1 MVVDLKLGRFKPE
14 YEGQMRLYLRYLDRN
29 DRKPGEESPIGLI
42 LCSEGNTE
50 HIEYLMLDEGD
61 IRIAQF
67 FTQLPSKELLRGKL
81 QRAVAIAR
89 ASVSERSAMEAKP

>member
-1 MVVDLKLGRFKPE
+1 
-14 YEGQMRLYLRYLDRN
+14 MRLYLRYLDRN

-61 IRIAQF
+61 IRVAQF

-89 ASVSERSAMEAKP
+89 ASVSERVAMGVDMEAKP